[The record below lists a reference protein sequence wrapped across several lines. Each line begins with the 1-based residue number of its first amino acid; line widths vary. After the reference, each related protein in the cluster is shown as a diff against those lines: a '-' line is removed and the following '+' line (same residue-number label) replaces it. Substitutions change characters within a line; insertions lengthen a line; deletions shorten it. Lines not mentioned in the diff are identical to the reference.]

1 MAGLFVPD
9 RVVTATI
16 SLESLMSLKDRIT
29 EDMKSAMR
37 AKDSARL
44 STIRLLLAAIKQ
56 REVDERAPVDDPQ
69 ALVIIEKLIKQRRD
83 SEQQY
88 RAAGRDELAAQEA
101 YEVSQIQAFMPA
113 ALSSDELSA
122 IVTQA
127 IKDAGVADIRD
138 MGKAMALIKP
148 QVQGRAD
155 MGEVSKLLKEQ
166 LSR

>member
-1 MAGLFVPD
+1 MANTTLRD
-9 RVVTATI
+9 SINDA
-16 SLESLMSLKDRIT
+16 LKN
-29 EDMKSAMR
+29 AMR
-37 AKDSARL
+37 AKEKERVAVLRL
-44 STIRLLLAAIKQ
+44 VMSEFKRI
-56 REVDERAPVDDPQ
+56 EVDECIEVEDARALAVLD
-69 ALVIIEKLIKQRRD
+69 KMIKQRRD

-127 IKDAGVADIRD
+127 IKDAGVADMRD

>member
-1 MAGLFVPD
+1 MANTTLRD
-9 RVVTATI
+9 SINDA
-16 SLESLMSLKDRIT
+16 LKN
-29 EDMKSAMR
+29 AMR
-37 AKDSARL
+37 AKEKERVAVLRL
-44 STIRLLLAAIKQ
+44 VMSEFKRI
-56 REVDERAPVDDPQ
+56 EVDERIEVEDAR
-69 ALVIIEKLIKQRRD
+69 ALAVLDKMIKQRRD

-101 YEVSQIQAFMPA
+101 YEVSQIQAFMPT

-127 IKDAGVADIRD
+127 IKDAGVADMRD